1 MNLDTQSQSGDRCLS
16 RLPPQSL
23 SLSKPDAG
31 RMTAER
37 RGGHGQ
43 TNTHMH
49 THMRLH
55 THASG
60 VRARR
65 GGESPHAHTQPQD
78 EKLKCHRKCPGM
90 RMRWGGGRGGLF
102 SVAGFL
108 KELRNGSDS
117 LRARDGEVR
126 RGLGL
131 FKASFRTSGSIRQ
144 LEEGRIQTGLWLA
157 LEYEAPASGL
167 IWHSQCVGARAARLG
182 KIIPEEAF
190 TGAHQGAAANG
201 VSCLLLGLV
210 MDDKH
215 KRVHTDEVVYGCSR
229 MSDAPLIHT

>member
-1 MNLDTQSQSGDRCLS
+1 MFEPLTSAVVVLIKARC
-16 RLPPQSL
+16 REN
-23 SLSKPDAG
+23 DC
-31 RMTAER
+31 REER
-37 RGGHGQ
+37 R
-43 TNTHMH
+43 T
-49 THMRLH
+49 RSDEH
-55 THASG
+55 THAHTHAPPHTR
-60 VRARR
+60 VRRE
-65 GGESPHAHTQPQD
+65 GTTGESPHAHTQPQD

-117 LRARDGEVR
+117 LEPEQRARDGEVR

-144 LEEGRIQTGLWLA
+144 LEEGRIETGLWLA

-229 MSDAPLIHT
+229 MSDAPVIHT